1 MILSTNDKLAIMYFF
16 HVPPD
21 MILKHKIAY
30 DSFPQREFETLLR
43 CYDPEHSE
51 TENRL
56 IYQNKKE
63 YLNVFSVLL
72 QIAEELLS
80 INSND
85 VRCRY
90 AKLRRWR
97 EITRYLG
104 EDILVDAFFTQ
115 QFKRYGVEYNWFCW
129 DSVLGHDNQQLNAIM
144 KRGISDNHFHL
155 FGSAPVF
162 QLTWL
167 RLMNDVSATKYV
179 RGLQEIEHKRR
190 NMHIHFDYAYHES
203 SMQCMVLQAALMRA
217 VMYAFLNGKQGILFV
232 RGSRCGLYEDLLGY
246 ICRDEEICN
255 ILPEIR
261 DIVNLFKAVAIEERS
276 ANETDYALAGL
287 NDSDN
292 LNWIFS
298 GERALVYGML
308 CDILVKH
315 ELPEEVRA
323 LLYPYLVIRTFIHGE
338 IVQNNENIGF
348 ENFSIYSGRK
358 NNFLTAMKDT
368 ELMVRHAVVSSF
380 EQGNLQSLEIRISP
394 KDTYIEDAKLIKFYD
409 SVIMKD
415 GSLKKNQFF
424 YVFHFAKSRD
434 QFSSDDEY
442 ADMPCR
448 DSVLRTLVRKRGFAI
463 RELRE
468 RMPKEASR
476 IYGIDACSQEIGCRP
491 EVFAPVFR
499 QLKNHVIS
507 FAREEEVRQL
517 RITYHAG
524 EDFLDMVDGLRALD
538 EAIKFFDMG
547 SGDRFGHA
555 TVLGLSVEKWYQR
568 KNNRIEIQA
577 QDYLDNVVWLY
588 QKIME
593 FNLDGFDV
601 LKDHLLNEFQRLFH
615 QIYGVHRQKDVRLDI
630 FTYYDA
636 WKLRG
641 DKPELYQSDKF
652 VREIWF
658 GSAEQPENLRYP
670 ENPEI
675 RNNDETAYLYY
686 RYHYDRSVRREGSCP
701 MEVPI
706 LPKYVEAVKQVQA
719 ELQREIA
726 CKGIGIETNPSSNLM
741 ISTMADYDEHP
752 IINLY
757 NQGLKRKIDNRNAQL
772 YVSINTDDKGV
783 FHTSLENEYA
793 LMASELENMKD
804 ENGRQLYSPQEVYD
818 WVEKIRVMGNQQIFG
833 RMPDRKET
841 QDEFYYR
848 KNNNV

>member
-1 MILSTNDKLAIMYFF
+1 MKLKTKDKLSIIYFF
-16 HVPPD
+16 HVPSD
-21 MILKHKIAY
+21 IILKKKIEY
-30 DSFPQREFETLLR
+30 GNFPQREFETLLR

-56 IYQNKKE
+56 IYQNMKE
-63 YLNVFSVLL
+63 YLNVFSSLL
-72 QIAEELLS
+72 EIAEELLE

-90 AKLRRWR
+90 PELRRWR

-104 EDILVDAFFTQ
+104 EDILTCAFFVQ
-115 QFKRYGVEYNWFCW
+115 KFKRYGIEYNWFCW

-162 QLTWL
+162 QLIWI
-167 RLMNDVSATKYV
+167 RLMNDISATKYV
-179 RGLQEIEHKRR
+179 SGLQGIEQKRR

-217 VMYAFLNGKQGILFV
+217 VMFASLNGREDILLAGNTRSGV
-232 RGSRCGLYEDLLGY
+232 AEDLFGY
-246 ICRDEEICN
+246 LSRDEEICD

-261 DIVNLFKAVAIEERS
+261 DIVNLLKAEAVEARS
-276 ANETDYALAGL
+276 ANETDYALASL
-287 NDSDN
+287 KCDDD

-308 CDILVKH
+308 CDIMVKH

-323 LLYPYLVIRTFIHGE
+323 LLYPYLVIRTFMYGE
-338 IVQNNENIGF
+338 IIQNNENIGF

-358 NNFLTAMKDT
+358 NNFLTAMKDI
-368 ELMVRHAVVSSF
+368 EIMVRHAVVSCF

-409 SVIMKD
+409 SVIMKGGRLRKD
-415 GSLKKNQFF
+415 QFF
-424 YVFHFAKSRD
+424 YVFHFSKSKD
-434 QFSSDDEY
+434 LFKPDDEY
-442 ADMPCR
+442 EIMPCR
-448 DSVLRTLVRKRGFAI
+448 DYKLRTLVRKRGFAI

-468 RMPKEASR
+468 RMPQEASR

-491 EVFAPVFR
+491 EAFAPVFR
-499 QLKNHVIS
+499 QLKYHVVS
-507 FAREEEVRQL
+507 FDREEEVRQL
-517 RITYHAG
+517 SITYHVG
-524 EDFLDMVDGLRALD
+524 EDFLDMADGLRALD
-538 EAIKFFDMG
+538 EAMNFLDLG

-555 TVLGLSVEKWYQR
+555 TVLGLSVKNWYKR
-568 KNNRIEIQA
+568 KNYRIEIQS

-588 QKIME
+588 QKMLE
-593 FNLDGFDV
+593 FNLAGFDV
-601 LKDHLLNEFQRLFH
+601 LKDYLLKEFQRMFNR
-615 QIYGVHRQKDVRLDI
+615 IYGEHFPKDMRQDI

-641 DKPELYQSDKF
+641 DKPELYQSGKY
-652 VREIWF
+652 VREMQF
-658 GSAEQPENLRYP
+658 GSAEQQENLRYP
-670 ENPEI
+670 EDSHI
-675 RNNDETAYLYY
+675 REHAETAYLYY
-686 RYHYDRSVRREGSCP
+686 MYHYDYVVRREGSRP
-701 MEVPI
+701 MEVT
-706 LPKYVEAVKQVQA
+706 LSSKYVEAVELVQA
-719 ELQREIA
+719 GLQRVIA
-726 CKGIGIETNPSSNLM
+726 RKGIGIETNPSSNLM

-757 NQGLKRKIDNRNAQL
+757 NQGLKRKMDNQNAQL

-793 LMASELENMKD
+793 LMASALENMTD
-804 ENGRQLYSPQEVYD
+804 ESGRMLYSPQEVYD
-818 WVEKIRVMGNQQIFG
+818 WVEKIRVMGNQQVF
-833 RMPDRKET
+833 RKMPDNKGEAGWILL
-841 QDEFYYR
+841 
-848 KNNNV
+848 